1 MCRTFLNFQIFLKT
15 QYITVGYGSVKFRFG
30 LVRIRKIQIWTG
42 PDPQNLDLDWSGSA
56 KFRFGLVRIRN
67 TGIAL
72 YCIYVVYTQYYEGGV
87 YLDS

>member
-1 MCRTFLNFQIFLKT
+1 MQDILKLSDFSEN
-15 QYITVGYGSVKFRFG
+15 TVYYG
-30 LVRIRKIQIWTG
+30 RIRISKIQIWTG

-67 TGIAL
+67 TGIVL